1 MRHSGTQAHISAW
14 CSCESVCVR
23 AFVRKR
29 MCASCVLS
37 VLFGGGTHRI
47 SHILCYVFLK
57 RACVYY
63 MLSRCFARFH
73 GYFFGHD
80 TISRSL
86 SPAVRR
92 LVFISLPLSRSL
104 LAFSS
109 SLSLSSYSFIRQE
122 IFKCHYSLRHFD
134 PYPNSRAER

>member
-92 LVFISLPLSRSL
+92 LVFISLPLSLARSWHSRLRYLFL
-104 LAFSS
+104 LIH
-109 SLSLSSYSFIRQE
+109 LLDKKYSNAI
-122 IFKCHYSLRHFD
+122 IH
-134 PYPNSRAER
+134 